1 MTMIRTITLVLLAL
15 VAYDGRA
22 MTDGAL
28 LEARYTQVPGTDVE
42 YAQGAIE
49 KNDLAH
55 REIRPLTWLIRVED
69 PRDPATW
76 QQRLNAVL
84 DPKHGTFTVQPATPE
99 EEKLVENG
107 TITLQR

>member
-1 MTMIRTITLVLLAL
+1 MIRTITLVLLSL
-15 VAYDGRA
+15 VAYEARA
-22 MTDGAL
+22 MTAGAL
-28 LEARYTQVPGTDVE
+28 LEARYSQVPDTDVE

-55 REIRPLTWLIRVED
+55 REIRPLIWLIRVED

-84 DPKHGTFTVQPATPE
+84 DPKHGAFTVQPATPE
-99 EEKLVENG
+99 EEKLVDNG